1 MEASPLP
8 AGAFP
13 VRATQPEAIG
23 PAEHVMIDADSF
35 RFGTTMETGHI
46 ESVFTLPFSEI
57 AELRYKATGGVVSG
71 TLRDGTELGFRIV
84 QTLAAEEAM
93 RPVAALFYPGTDSAV
108 EADRIVDGLEG
119 SLASRPLAKA
129 PDSASLKAALEDPIP
144 PLESGLQRPVSRISI
159 LSVGE
164 LDAVMRSLDGA
175 FEDAAE
181 CGVESQARRFAELTA
196 AADLQVEWIKWLH
209 RIEANWRSMPVFTL
223 TWFPYGYVYGGI
235 ESETR
240 GQGVDW
246 FLYYKTATARD
257 AFDLHGDRELPDLR
271 DRRGE
276 MDTVRLNAYTDLFLD
291 WLEVFLATHSLP
303 SRESEAIW
311 QTEDRLSKRGCWA
324 ATLALLTPLWS
335 ILVVLALLLLPGE
348 YPFRE
353 PVGLVVWGLIFLI
366 VPVLAV
372 VLGFK
377 ARREIGRYDGTRSRS
392 TRSAIRRA
400 WIAIIL
406 GSLITAG
413 AVTGFGIALTNQLSG
428 GW

>member
-8 AGAFP
+8 TGAFP

-71 TLRDGTELGFRIV
+71 TLRDGAELGFRID

-93 RPVAALFYPGTDSAV
+93 RPVAALFDPGTDSAV

-119 SLASRPLAKA
+119 SLASHPLAKA

-181 CGVESQARRFAELTA
+181 QNLPLSGEGKRIQTVHVKVQLQTRIDLGIHRSISVEKRQLPSGDALNLGETPPYQPVTARQGE
-196 AADLQVEWIKWLH
+196 
-209 RIEANWRSMPVFTL
+209 
-223 TWFPYGYVYGGI
+223 
-235 ESETR
+235 
-240 GQGVDW
+240 QGVDIITEP
-246 FLYYKTATARD
+246 LIAQK
-257 AFDLHGDRELPDLR
+257 
-271 DRRGE
+271 
-276 MDTVRLNAYTDLFLD
+276 VR
-291 WLEVFLATHSLP
+291 
-303 SRESEAIW
+303 I
-311 QTEDRLSKRGCWA
+311 
-324 ATLALLTPLWS
+324 
-335 ILVVLALLLLPGE
+335 
-348 YPFRE
+348 
-353 PVGLVVWGLIFLI
+353 
-366 VPVLAV
+366 
-372 VLGFK
+372 
-377 ARREIGRYDGTRSRS
+377 
-392 TRSAIRRA
+392 
-400 WIAIIL
+400 
-406 GSLITAG
+406 
-413 AVTGFGIALTNQLSG
+413 
-428 GW
+428 

>member
-71 TLRDGTELGFRIV
+71 TLRDGAELGFRID

-93 RPVAALFYPGTDSAV
+93 RPVAALFDPGTDSAV

-119 SLASRPLAKA
+119 SLASHPLAKA
-129 PDSASLKAALEDPIP
+129 PDCASLKAALEDPIP

-196 AADLQVEWIKWLH
+196 AADLQVEWISWLH

-223 TWFPYGYVYGGI
+223 TWFPDGYVYGGI

-303 SRESEAIW
+303 SREAEATH
-311 QTEDRLSKRGCWA
+311 QTEERLSKRGWRA
-324 ATLALLTPLWS
+324 AKLALLTPLWF
-335 ILVVLALLLLPGE
+335 IFAVFLLFLLPGE
-348 YPFRE
+348 YSFRE
-353 PVGLVVWGLIFLI
+353 PVGLVVWGLLFLV

-392 TRSAIRRA
+392 TRSAIRSA
-400 WIAIIL
+400 WVAIIL

-413 AVTGFGIALTNQLSG
+413 AVAGFGIALTNQLSG